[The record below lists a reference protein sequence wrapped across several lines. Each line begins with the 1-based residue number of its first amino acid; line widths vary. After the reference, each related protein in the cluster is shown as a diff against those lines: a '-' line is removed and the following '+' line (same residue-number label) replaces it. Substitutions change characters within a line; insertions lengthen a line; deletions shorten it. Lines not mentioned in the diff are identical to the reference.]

1 MSGETAITPLLDVSN
16 YRPLNSGKSRR
27 VTVTPEQSG
36 TVTLSALGTVDTFL
50 SIPSSKFSMINGQAS
65 YLEFDYTLTGTS
77 TAAATTVYPI
87 NLGWSNG
94 DAGSAIKTL
103 ELTCQGQSVT
113 LLDNYGAFSNLMS
126 DFQSGTRAKNV
137 GSILQNSLNPNYNTA
152 ITDATPSIPLVNLL
166 AVKQPLAHT
175 SATTYRA
182 CIPLY
187 DTVLGAL
194 AESLVHA
201 SEGYR
206 LRISFAG
213 FNQSVIGATCTAA
226 TINNIKLQL
235 DYVDVM
241 PEVMM
246 NLAKEGGGMLKSHA
260 TGVQNYNVTGNSAD
274 TAFSYLVPARFSSV
288 KFLMNIWRRSAA
300 ATVVDNFWGARIFPF
315 LDQIS
320 INVGGRQYP
329 PTAISHVT
337 QGTTSSSSGAEAFM
351 EFTKILAQLHSP
363 AIDCVFSVN
372 EYMQTQATTSATC
385 GSYAQGLMFEEYSGV
400 NRTVSGLD
408 TQSSNMIVQATCSAA
423 VGVAY
428 QMDSFVGYD
437 MVIEVDFASGQV
449 SFSK

>member
-1 MSGETAITPLLDVSN
+1 MSGESAITPLLDVSN

-36 TVTLSALGTVDTFL
+36 TVTLGDLGTTDTYI

-65 YLEFDYTLTGTS
+65 YLEFDYTFTGTS
-77 TAAATTVYPI
+77 TASATTVYPI
-87 NLGWSNG
+87 NLGFSNG

-113 LLDNYGAFSNLMS
+113 LLDNYGAFSNLMW
-126 DFQSGTRAKNV
+126 DFQNGTRAKNV
-137 GSILQNSLNPNYNTA
+137 GSILANTLAPNYNTA
-152 ITDATPSIPLVNLL
+152 ITDGSPSIPLVNLL
-166 AVKQPLAHT
+166 AVKQPFAHT
-175 SATTYRA
+175 GDTTYRA

-187 DTVLGAL
+187 DPVLGVL

-206 LRISFAG
+206 LRISWAG
-213 FNQSVIGATCTAA
+213 YLQSGQGATLTGG

-246 NLAKEGGGMLKSHA
+246 NLAKEGAGILKSHCC
-260 TGVQNYNVTGNSAD
+260 GVQNYNVTGASTD

-288 KFLMNIWRRSAA
+288 KFLMNIWRRSAS
-300 ATVVDNFWGARIFPF
+300 ATVGDNFWGARIFPF

-320 INVGGRQYP
+320 INIGGRQFP
-329 PTAISHVT
+329 PTAITHLT
-337 QGTTSSSSGAEAFM
+337 QGTTKTSSGAEAFM

-363 AIDCVFSVN
+363 AIDCVFASAQ
-372 EYMQTQATTSATC
+372 YMQTQATTSATC
-385 GSYAQGLMFEEYSGV
+385 GAYAQGLMFEEYSGV
-400 NRTVSGLD
+400 SKTVSGLD
-408 TQSSNMIVQATCSAA
+408 TQSSNMIVQATCSAQ

-437 MVIEVDFASGQV
+437 MVIEVDFATGQV